1 MEDATRRGMKT
12 QMQGPRKCHVTVIR
26 GQSILHMR
34 RRNSVL
40 SNAGTPAVNKRL
52 TPRLSAAIA
61 LVLAQPAVAGD
72 VVGRIVDSAGRPVGR
87 AIVSLDGGART
98 VSADRA
104 GEFRI
109 PEVAA
114 GTRELTVRALGYADA
129 IIRIDVPV
137 AGMTEARVA
146 LEGVPVMADVV
157 VTGFRVAQLRSLQDK
172 KAALNI
178 KDSVSADDAGKLPDQ
193 NAAEALQRVAGVSVA
208 IDQGEGRYV
217 SIRGVDPALNNVTI
231 DGQTIGAPEADRRI
245 ALDTIPTELLAKL
258 EVVKA
263 VTPDMDA
270 NAVGGSVNLV
280 TPTAFD
286 VAEPRLLTVSAD
298 LGYYDLN
305 GESPYGASL
314 AYSQRLG
321 ADQQFGLL
329 LSASYSTRTYRS
341 ENFQGGA
348 EWTDEGDFLV
358 PDEYVLR
365 DYELER
371 NRTGFIANLDWR
383 PADNRRFYWNSLWNE
398 FQDTEERQAAEMDYR
413 NGDLVGQTPTSGTF
427 TEAEGARFVK
437 YRREKQ
443 SIFNTTLGTELG
455 FGAYTLTASAGY
467 GEAEQDTPFDNEWEF
482 ASSDVFPAT
491 YDTSRFFWTVD
502 GGAPFVDAAGYEFN
516 EVFRGRQI
524 VEEELTMLQAN
535 LRREVSFGPAPG
547 YVKAGARFTGRD
559 KTSDAEGDVFDG
571 YGGDL
576 MLDQASRSAPG
587 GFFAAS
593 GRYPFGPR
601 IDYGAVEGLF
611 GADRALFE
619 RSDGDSL
626 EESLAADFEV
636 SEDVTAFYLMAGAS
650 FGRLELVGG
659 IRYEDTRADY
669 AAYQLLFEDGDL
681 DPAAPYIRGGK
692 DYDHTLP
699 GLHLRYA
706 LRDDLLLRAAW
717 TNTIGRPAYESLVP
731 FRKFEIDPDGAVF
744 EGSLEQGNPDLE
756 ALESMNLDVSVEWY
770 LEPAGL
776 LSVGLFSKD
785 VDNPI
790 FTQVTTLENAIFEGR
805 PFSELAIVQPQ
816 NAPSGELMGLELNY
830 QQQFVALPAPFDGLG
845 IALNYTYTDG
855 EATLFDRDGKV
866 PFFLQPEHTGNAAL
880 FYEKRGFEARVA
892 WTYRS
897 EYLDEVSADGPE
909 QDVYIDGRSQLD
921 LKLSYAFSPKWRVYA
936 EFLNLTDEP
945 LRYLNGNARLA
956 ENELYSWNM
965 VAGFEGRF

>member
-1 MEDATRRGMKT
+1 VTRPVVARLAAA
-12 QMQGPRKCHVTVIR
+12 VAF
-26 GQSILHMR
+26 
-34 RRNSVL
+34 VL
-40 SNAGTPAVNKRL
+40 SGTA
-52 TPRLSAAIA
+52 T
-61 LVLAQPAVAGD
+61 AGD
-72 VVGRIVDSAGRPVGR
+72 IVGRVVDAEGRPVPR
-87 AIVSLDGGART
+87 ASVSLADGSRAT
-98 VSADRA
+98 TADRS
-104 GEFRI
+104 GQFRI
-109 PEVAA
+109 PEVPA
-114 GTRELTVRALGYADA
+114 GTREIAVTAVGYDA
-129 IIRIDVPV
+129 
-137 AGMTEARVA
+137 GGARVA
-146 LEGVPVMADVV
+146 VPAEGSVEAAVTLQNVAVLADVV
-157 VTGFRVAQLRSLQDK
+157 VTGFRVSQMKSLQDK
-172 KAALNI
+172 KSALNI
-178 KDSVSADDAGKLPDQ
+178 KDSVTADDAGKLPDQ
-193 NAAEALQRVAGVSVA
+193 NAAEALQRVAGVSIA

-231 DGQTIGAPEADRRI
+231 DGQTIGAPEADRRV
-245 ALDTIPTELLAKL
+245 ALDTIPAELLAKL

-270 NAVGGSVNLV
+270 NAIGGSVNLV

-286 VAEPRLLTVSAD
+286 VAEPRLVTVSAD
-298 LGYYDLN
+298 VGYYDLN
-305 GESPYGASL
+305 GESPYGAAL

-321 ADQQFGLL
+321 AEQQFGVL

-358 PDEYVLR
+358 PDESVLR

-413 NGDLVGQTPTSGTF
+413 NGDLLDQTPTSGTF

-482 ASSDVFPAT
+482 ESSDEFPAT
-491 YDTSRFFWTVD
+491 YDTSRFFWSVD
-502 GGAPFVDAAGYEFN
+502 GGAPFLDAAGYEFN

-524 VEEELTMLQAN
+524 VEEELTVLQAN
-535 LRREVSFGPAPG
+535 SRREMSFGEAPG
-547 YVKAGARFTGRD
+547 YLKVGAKFTSRD
-559 KTSDAEGDVFDG
+559 KTSDAEAEVFDG
-571 YGGDL
+571 YDGDL
-576 MLDQASRSAPG
+576 TLDQVSRSGPG

-601 IDYGAVEGLF
+601 IDYGATEGVF

-636 SEDVTAFYLMAGAS
+636 TEDVTAFYLMAGATI
-650 FGRLELVGG
+650 GRLDVVGG
-659 IRYEDTRADY
+659 VRYEDTSADY
-669 AAYQLLFEDGDL
+669 GAYQLVFEDGDL
-681 DPAAPYIRGGK
+681 DPDVPFVRGGK

-699 GLHLRYA
+699 SLHLRYA

-731 FRKFEIDPDGAVF
+731 FRNFEIDPDGDVF
-744 EGSLEQGNPDLE
+744 EGTLEQGNPDLE
-756 ALESMNLDVSVEWY
+756 ALESMNFDVSLEWY

-785 VDNPI
+785 IDNPI
-790 FTQVTTLENAIFEGR
+790 YTRVGTLADVVFEGR
-805 PFSELAIVQPQ
+805 PFSELEISQPQ
-816 NAPSGELMGLELNY
+816 NAPSGELRGVEFNY
-830 QQQFVALPAPFDGLG
+830 QQQFAALPSPFDGLG
-845 IALNYTYTDG
+845 VALNYTWTDG
-855 EATLFDRDGKV
+855 EATLFDREGDV

-880 FYEKRGFEARVA
+880 FYERRGFEARVA

-897 EYLDEVSADGPE
+897 EYLDEVSTDGPE
-909 QDVYIDGRSQLD
+909 QDVYVDERSQLD
-921 LKLSYAFSPKWRVYA
+921 VKLSYAFSPKWRVYA

-945 LRYLNGNARLA
+945 LRYLNGNERLA

-965 VAGFEGRF
+965 MAGFEGRF

>member
-1 MEDATRRGMKT
+1 MTR
-12 QMQGPRKCHVTVIR
+12 P
-26 GQSILHMR
+26 S
-34 RRNSVL
+34 
-40 SNAGTPAVNKRL
+40 AA
-52 TPRLSAAIA
+52 RLSAAIA
-61 LVLAQPAVAGD
+61 LVLSGPAIAGD
-72 VVGRIVDSAGRPVGR
+72 IFGRVVDAEGRPVPR
-87 AIVSLDGGART
+87 ASVALADGSRAT
-98 VSADRA
+98 IADR
-104 GEFRI
+104 GGTFRI
-109 PEVAA
+109 PEVPA
-114 GTRELTVRALGYADA
+114 GTREITVTAVGYAESG
-129 IIRIDVPV
+129 V
-137 AGMTEARVA
+137 RVA
-146 LEGVPVMADVV
+146 VPATGAVEATVTLENVAVMSDIV
-157 VTGFRVAQLRSLQDK
+157 VTGFRVSQMKSLQDK
-172 KAALNI
+172 KSALNI
-178 KDSVSADDAGKLPDQ
+178 KDSVTADDVGKLPDQ
-193 NAAEALQRVAGVSVA
+193 NAAEALQRVTGVSIA

-270 NAVGGSVNLV
+270 NAIGGAVNLV

-286 VAEPRLLTVSAD
+286 FAEQRLFTVSAD
-298 LGYYDLN
+298 VGYYDLN
-305 GESPYGASL
+305 GESPYGAAL

-321 ADQQFGLL
+321 AEQQFGIL

-383 PADNRRFYWNSLWNE
+383 PAENRRFYWNSLWNE

-413 NGDLVGQTPTSGTF
+413 NGDVLDQTPTSGTF

-443 SIFNTTLGTELG
+443 SIFNTALGTELG

-467 GEAEQDTPFDNEWEF
+467 GEAEQDTPYDNEWAFES
-482 ASSDVFPAT
+482 ADVFPAD
-491 YDTSRFFWTVD
+491 YDTSRFFWSVD
-502 GGAPFVDAAGYEFN
+502 GGAPFVDAAGYEFD
-516 EVFRGRQI
+516 EVSRGRQI
-524 VEEELTMLQAN
+524 VEEELTVLQAN
-535 LRREVSFGPAPG
+535 LRREFSFGDAPG
-547 YVKAGARFTGRD
+547 YIKAGAKFTGRD
-559 KTSDAEGDVFDG
+559 KTSDAEADVFDG
-571 YGGDL
+571 YDGDL
-576 MLDQASRSAPG
+576 TLDQVRRSAPG
-587 GFFAAS
+587 GFFTAS

-601 IDYGAVEGLF
+601 VDYGAAEGVF
-611 GADRALFE
+611 AADRALFE

-636 SEDVTAFYLMAGAS
+636 TEDVTAFYLMVGAT
-650 FGRLELVGG
+650 FGRLDVVGG
-659 IRYEDTRADY
+659 VRYEDTSADY
-669 AAYQLLFEDGDL
+669 GAYDLVFEDGDL
-681 DPAAPYIRGGK
+681 DPDAPFVRGGK

-699 GLHLRYA
+699 GLQVRYA
-706 LRDDLLLRAAW
+706 LRENLLLRAAW

-731 FRKFEIDPDGAVF
+731 FRIFEIDPDGEVF
-744 EGSLEQGNPDLE
+744 EGTLEQGNPDLE
-756 ALESMNLDVSVEWY
+756 ALESMNLDMSLEWY

-785 VDNPI
+785 IDNPI
-790 FTQVTTLENAIFEGR
+790 YTRVGTLEDVVFEGR
-805 PFSELAIVQPQ
+805 PFSELEISQPQ
-816 NAPSGELMGLELNY
+816 NAPSGELRGVELNY
-830 QQQFVALPAPFDGLG
+830 QQQFAALPPPFDGLG
-845 IALNYTYTDG
+845 LAVNYTYTDG
-855 EATLFDRDGKV
+855 EARVFDRDGKV
-866 PFFLQPEHTGNAAL
+866 PFFLQPEHTGNVAL

-909 QDVYIDGRSQLD
+909 QDVYIDERSQLD
-921 LKLSYAFSPKWRVYA
+921 VKLSYALSPKWRVYA

-945 LRYLNGNARLA
+945 LRYLNGNERLA

-965 VAGFEGRF
+965 MAGFEGRF